1 MEIAGEV
8 DTAPY
13 DTKNLRG
20 KFRGGRGRGMSR
32 RHAIPA
38 GKSENNGRVAG
49 PTTPTTHT
57 QPMATAGLRTF
68 AWLKKKVHK

>member
-49 PTTPTTHT
+49 
-57 QPMATAGLRTF
+57 LRTF
-68 AWLKKKVHK
+68 AWLK